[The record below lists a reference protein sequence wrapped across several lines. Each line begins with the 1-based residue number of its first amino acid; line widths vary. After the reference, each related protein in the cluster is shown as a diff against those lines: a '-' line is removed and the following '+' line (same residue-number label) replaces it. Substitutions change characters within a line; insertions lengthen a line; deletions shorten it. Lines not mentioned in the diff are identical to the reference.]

1 MQRFGTESIG
11 KWFGSVLAT
20 MVLAAGCGGS
30 RQHNV
35 LPNDTSGPKTIK
47 KKQTA
52 SIHNHYKAFFIIFFV
67 ILQFKIIQKDK
78 YMDQSHK
85 IIRR

>member
-1 MQRFGTESIG
+1 MFLQLGVVEAVSIT
-11 KWFGSVLAT
+11 SYPMILQA
-20 MVLAAGCGGS
+20 L
-30 RQHNV
+30 RQ
-35 LPNDTSGPKTIK
+35 LK

-67 ILQFKIIQKDK
+67 ILQFRIIQKDK

-85 IIRR
+85 IVRW